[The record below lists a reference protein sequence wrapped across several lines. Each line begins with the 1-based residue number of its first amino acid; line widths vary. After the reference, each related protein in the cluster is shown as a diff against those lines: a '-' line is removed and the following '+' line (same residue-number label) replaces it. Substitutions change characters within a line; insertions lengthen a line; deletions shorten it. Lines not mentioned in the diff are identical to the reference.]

1 MAQRKQLSLP
11 KNYLLTLKKNGG
23 PVQDVVLASNNAG
36 KVFEFQQLLSG
47 AGFTILPQSH
57 FNLPSVEETGL
68 SFVENAI
75 LKARHAAAAT
85 GHAALADDSGIEVDA
100 LLGAPGIYSARF
112 AGVNASDADN
122 NRHLLERLV
131 DVPKAQRTARYQC
144 VLVYMRHSL
153 DPMPLIC
160 SASWEGEILTA
171 PMGEGGFGYD
181 PLFWLPELG
190 CTSAQLSKEHKN
202 AISHRG
208 KAMAALL
215 AALTELSAP

>member
-1 MAQRKQLSLP
+1 M
-11 KNYLLTLKKNGG
+11 
-23 PVQDVVLASNNAG
+23 QDVVLASNNAG
-36 KVFEFQQLLSG
+36 KVKEFQQLLFG
-47 AGFTILPQSH
+47 AGFNILPQSH
-57 FNLPSVEETGL
+57 FNLPSVDETGL

-85 GHAALADDSGIEVDA
+85 GLAALADDSGIEVDA

-112 AGVNASDADN
+112 AGVDASDEEN
-122 NRHLLERLV
+122 NQYLLTRLA
-131 DVPKAQRTARYQC
+131 DVPHEQRRARYQC
-144 VLVYMRHSL
+144 VLVYMRHAL

-160 SASWEGEILTA
+160 SASWEGQILTA
-171 PMGEGGFGYD
+171 PMGAGGFGYD

-190 CTSAQLSKEHKN
+190 CTSAQLTKDHKN

-215 AALTELSAP
+215 AALSELAAP